1 MQKEESRM
9 RIRHYNHSAWAEVS
23 LPMLDV
29 RNLLSI
35 CRQLVR
41 DIQQRDQVIKTLLR
55 QLHSNEDT
63 THLRIASFPVP
74 QPTSSE
80 VKLWLERQQQS
91 QISNLG
97 NSVESYAMLTQL
109 EDSSEGEWDVD
120 EGSSISIQGSSPT
133 SETALNVLLPPE
145 KRHKAS
151 PKLHSL
157 PGTDAPLGLIA
168 AMSLR
173 TAEIAADEDDSSN
186 SNGQSSF
193 DIANKQFFV
202 RSPKCISHACANA
215 SCRLQVTGV
224 MCN

>member
-1 MQKEESRM
+1 M
-9 RIRHYNHSAWAEVS
+9 H
-23 LPMLDV
+23 
-29 RNLLSI
+29 
-35 CRQLVR
+35 

-55 QLHSNEDT
+55 QLHSNDET

-74 QPTSSE
+74 QPTSNE

-91 QISNLG
+91 QLSNLG
-97 NSVESYAMLTQL
+97 NSAVESYAMLTQL
-109 EDSSEGEWDVD
+109 EVSSGDELDGD
-120 EGSSISIQGSSPT
+120 EGSNHSVPTSSPT
-133 SETALNVLLPPE
+133 SESAFDVLLPPE

-186 SNGQSSF
+186 SNGNSSF

-202 RSPKCISHACANA
+202 SPPNCSACV
-215 SCRLQVTGV
+215 R
-224 MCN
+224 

>member
-1 MQKEESRM
+1 MYRST
-9 RIRHYNHSAWAEVS
+9 
-23 LPMLDV
+23 
-29 RNLLSI
+29 LSS

-55 QLHSNEDT
+55 QLHSNEET

-74 QPTSSE
+74 QPTSNE

-91 QISNLG
+91 QLSNLG
-97 NSVESYAMLTQL
+97 NSAVESYAMLTQL
-109 EDSSEGEWDVD
+109 EVSSEDGLDGE
-120 EGSSISIQGSSPT
+120 EGSNLSVPGSSPA
-133 SETALNVLLPPE
+133 SEFALDALMHPE
-145 KRHKAS
+145 KRRKPS

-173 TAEIAADEDDSSN
+173 TAEIAADEDDSN

-202 RSPKCISHACANA
+202 SPPKRNTFRHAYANV
-215 SCRLQVTGV
+215 SCRPQVMGV
-224 MCN
+224 IRNQCQVLIKP